1 MSHTKSLLALAITT
15 VSLSACVSFGGKP
28 PTALLV
34 LTASDRVQSGTA
46 LSGEA
51 SNALVVLLPQV
62 PRELDTNRVPV
73 KSSETSIAYIKNAFW
88 ADKPARLMQQLL
100 MESVAAKNGRLVL
113 NEVDAGG
120 KATQFLSGTLIA
132 FTIDSRNMEA
142 VAVYDA
148 VKLVKGQGVQKRRF
162 ETREALAV
170 IDAPSAGIALNRAAN
185 RLASD
190 IAMWVNTPT
199 ETAAAAK

>member
-1 MSHTKSLLALAITT
+1 
-15 VSLSACVSFGGKP
+15 
-28 PTALLV
+28 
-34 LTASDRVQSGTA
+34 VQSGTA

-100 MESVAAKNGRLVL
+100 METVAAKNGRLVL

-132 FTIDSRNMEA
+132 FTIDARNMEA

>member
-100 MESVAAKNGRLVL
+100 METVAAKNGRLVL

-132 FTIDSRNMEA
+132 FTIDARNMEA